1 MRLSL
6 RARFALLAALLVL
19 VVASLVALGG
29 YLALRHSL
37 LGQAERQARN
47 QARQLVGLVDIP
59 LAQAGQ
65 GQGNR
70 VDITDPALTQ
80 ELSAPGLIVQIN
92 RPGGAPI
99 QASAGRAG
107 GPPPALPGDL
117 LARCLSAGQAQAHL
131 AKPAFALACARVGS
145 RTAAVGTVSVGA
157 PLGDA
162 LASLRTLR
170 SALGLGVFGGAAL
183 AAALA
188 LLVAGR
194 AVRPIRQIAETAE
207 TIRSGDL
214 GQRIGYR
221 GRDELGALARV
232 LDACFAELQE
242 ALERQ
247 RRFGADASHE
257 LKTPLA
263 AIRANVEILRRWA
276 ATEPAARDAALASLD
291 QASRRAARLVADLLY
306 LATLEREPPRA
317 RAPVRLDEVVLN
329 VVREATPLDPDVAIR
344 VTRLDEATVSGDA
357 LGLQQLVLNLIDNA
371 LHASP
376 PGAEVTVA
384 LTAGPDHATVT
395 VSDDGP
401 GIEPDQLERIFDRF
415 YSRPGR
421 SSTPAGTGLG
431 LAIAREIARDHG
443 GELTGYNR
451 EQAGAGFELTLPL
464 TPPSS
469 ITVVA
474 EPSTAAHTR

>member
-6 RARFALLAALLVL
+6 RARFAVLTALLVL

-29 YLALRHSL
+29 YLTLRHSL
-37 LGQAERQARN
+37 FGQVERQARN
-47 QARQLVGLVDIP
+47 QAGQLVGLVDIP
-59 LAQAGQ
+59 SANGQ
-65 GQGNR
+65 EQGNR
-70 VDITDPALTQ
+70 VDIADPALTH
-80 ELSAPGLIVQIN
+80 ELSAPGLVVEIN
-92 RPGGAPI
+92 RAGGALI
-99 QASAGRAG
+99 QASAGRRSAA
-107 GPPPALPGDL
+107 PALPSDL

-131 AKPAFALACARVGS
+131 AKPALAVACARVGS
-145 RTAAVGTVSVGA
+145 PTAAVGTVSVGA

-170 SALGLGVFGGAAL
+170 SALALGVLGGAAL

-188 LLVAGR
+188 LLVARR

-214 GQRIGYR
+214 SQRIGYR

-232 LDACFAELQE
+232 LDACFSELEE

-306 LATLEREPPRA
+306 LAKLEREPHRP
-317 RAPVRLDEVVLN
+317 RAPVRLDEVVLS

-376 PGAEVTVA
+376 PGAEITVA
-384 LTAGPDHATVT
+384 VAAALDHATVA

-401 GIEPDQLERIFDRF
+401 GVEPGQLERIFDRF
-415 YSRPGR
+415 YTRPRG
-421 SSTPAGTGLG
+421 SATSAGTGLG

-443 GELTGYNR
+443 GELTAHNR
-451 EQAGAGFELTLPL
+451 EQRGASFKLTLPL
-464 TPPSS
+464 TAPSS
-469 ITVVA
+469 ITVGA
-474 EPSTAAHTR
+474 EPSTAAHKQ